1 MIHIQH
7 EQEGTKGKWMALSFG
22 DEAGEMT
29 YSVSGDDKIIIDH
42 TVVNPKYQGQGI
54 GAKLLEAAVSYVK
67 AHDLKIIPLCP
78 YVKSRFDK
86 DSELQ
91 NLLY

>member
-7 EQEGTKGKWMALSFG
+7 EEEAGKGRWIALSFG

-29 YSVSGDDKIIIDH
+29 YSVAGDDKIIIDH
-42 TVVNPKYQGQGI
+42 TAVNPNYQGKGI
-54 GAKLLEAAVSYVK
+54 GASLLEAAVAHVK
-67 AHDLKIIPLCP
+67 AYNLKIIPLCP

-86 DSELQ
+86 DTELQ
-91 NLLY
+91 SLLY